1 MLLELNINNFALIK
15 NSRVMFKR
23 GLNILSGETG
33 AGKSIVF
40 EALSVCLGERASKT
54 MIKSGEDHAV
64 IEAIFSLDEEII
76 PTLKDL
82 GVYTDDETFTIR
94 RDIFL
99 DYPSVSRINGFSVTI
114 NNLKLLANQI
124 CNIYGQYEH
133 QILLDQ
139 DNYLPMIDEL
149 SDEIIDIKNQVEDLF
164 IKQRAAQQELDKLV
178 KTSENINQEMDY
190 LEFQINEIEALDLKD
205 GEENSLKEELNK
217 LENYQ
222 LIYNSII
229 NAKNSIAGDFETG
242 TGALGSLNDSVS
254 SLGKIE
260 VFDESI
266 SELTKRL
273 QSVIYEVEDISDSL
287 DDYANVDFDE
297 SRLEEINFR
306 LSSIQAIKKKYNKDV
321 SEIISYRDVL
331 QDNLNN
337 LKHIEDN
344 IKAKQDEVD
353 VLQKKYNKISKQ
365 LSDLRKENAKIF
377 EGQLMDEL
385 KHLDMN
391 NIYFT
396 VSFEEKFPSI
406 DGIDRIDFMAITNK
420 GADLKP
426 LREIISGGEMSRF
439 MLAIKKIFA
448 NDETNKTLV
457 FDEIDS
463 GLSGKAANAVGNRLL
478 DLSKTRQVI
487 LISHLPQII
496 AKADVH
502 FKIQKFDDD
511 EETQTQIKELNRDER
526 IEEIARLLSGDV
538 ISEATLKNAEEL
550 INEKRD

>member
-15 NSRVMFKR
+15 NSRIMFKH

-64 IEAIFSLDEEII
+64 VEAIFSLDEEII
-76 PTLKDL
+76 PILKDL
-82 GVYTDDETFTIR
+82 GVYSDEETFTIR

-114 NNLKLLANQI
+114 NNLKILANQI

-133 QILLDQ
+133 QLLLDQ
-139 DNYLPMIDEL
+139 DNYLPMIDGL
-149 SDEIIDIKNQVEDLF
+149 SLESIEIKSKVEDLF
-164 IKQRAAQQELDKLV
+164 KKQKAAQLDLDKLI

-190 LEFQINEIEALDLKD
+190 IEFQINEIEALDLKE
-205 GEENSLKEELNK
+205 GEEHSLRDELNK

-222 LIYNSII
+222 LIYNSIM
-229 NAKNSIAGDFETG
+229 NAKNSIAGDFEG
-242 TGALGSLNDSVS
+242 GSGALGYLNDSLS
-254 SLGKIE
+254 SLEKIDS
-260 VFDESI
+260 FDESI

-273 QSVIYEVEDISDSL
+273 QSIIYEAEDISDSL
-287 DDYANVDFDE
+287 DDYMNIDFDE

-306 LSSIQAIKKKYNKDV
+306 LSSIQSIKKKYNKEI
-321 SEIISYRDVL
+321 SEIISYKAIL

-337 LKHIEDN
+337 LKNIEDN
-344 IKAKQDEVD
+344 IKDKQAEVNKLKIEYD
-353 VLQKKYNKISKQ
+353 KISNK
-365 LSDLRKENAKIF
+365 LSSIRKENAKIF
-377 EGQLMDEL
+377 ETSLMDEL
-385 KHLDMN
+385 KHLDMS

-396 VSFEEKFPSI
+396 VLFEEKYPSI
-406 DGIDRIDFMAITNK
+406 DGIDKIDFMVITNK

-439 MLAIKKIFA
+439 MLAIKKVFA

-502 FKIQKFDDD
+502 FKIQKFDDI
-511 EETQTQIKELNRDER
+511 EETHTQVKELNRSER

-538 ISEATLKNAEEL
+538 ISEATLRNAEEL

>member
-15 NSRVMFKR
+15 NSRIMFKH

-64 IEAIFSLDEEII
+64 VEAIFSLDEEIVPI
-76 PTLKDL
+76 LKDL
-82 GVYTDDETFTIR
+82 GVFSDEETFTIR

-114 NNLKLLANQI
+114 NNLKILANQI

-133 QILLDQ
+133 QLLLDQ
-139 DNYLPMIDEL
+139 DNYLPMIDGL
-149 SDEIIDIKNQVEDLF
+149 SLESIEIKSKVEDLF
-164 IKQRAAQQELDKLV
+164 KKQKAAQLDLDKLI

-190 LEFQINEIEALDLKD
+190 IEFQINEIEALDLKE
-205 GEENSLKEELNK
+205 GEEHSLRDELNK

-222 LIYNSII
+222 LIYNSIM
-229 NAKNSIAGDFETG
+229 NAKNSIAGDFEG
-242 TGALGSLNDSVS
+242 GSGALGYLNDSLS
-254 SLGKIE
+254 SLEKIDS
-260 VFDESI
+260 FDESI

-273 QSVIYEVEDISDSL
+273 QSIIYEAEDISDSL
-287 DDYANVDFDE
+287 DDYMNIDFDE

-306 LSSIQAIKKKYNKDV
+306 LSSIQSIKKKYNKEI
-321 SEIISYRDVL
+321 SEIISYKAIL
-331 QDNLNN
+331 QENLNN
-337 LKHIEDN
+337 LKNIEDN
-344 IKAKQDEVD
+344 IKDKQAEVNKLKIEYD
-353 VLQKKYNKISKQ
+353 KISNK
-365 LSDLRKENAKIF
+365 LSSIRKENAKIF
-377 EGQLMDEL
+377 ETSLMDEL

-396 VSFEEKFPSI
+396 VLFEEKYPSI
-406 DGIDRIDFMAITNK
+406 DGIDKIDFMVITNK

-439 MLAIKKIFA
+439 MLAIKKVFA

-502 FKIQKFDDD
+502 FKIQKFDDI
-511 EETQTQIKELNRDER
+511 EETHTQVKELNRSER

-538 ISEATLKNAEEL
+538 ISEATLRNAEEL

>member
-15 NSRVMFKR
+15 NSRIMFKH

-64 IEAIFSLDEEII
+64 VEAIFSLDEEIVPI
-76 PTLKDL
+76 LKDL
-82 GVYTDDETFTIR
+82 GVYSDEETFTIR

-114 NNLKLLANQI
+114 NNLKILANQI

-133 QILLDQ
+133 QLLLDQ
-139 DNYLPMIDEL
+139 DNYLPMIDGL
-149 SDEIIDIKNQVEDLF
+149 SLESIEIKSKVEDLF
-164 IKQRAAQQELDKLV
+164 KKQKAAQLDLDKLI

-190 LEFQINEIEALDLKD
+190 IEFQINEIEALDLKE
-205 GEENSLKEELNK
+205 GEEHSLRDELNK

-222 LIYNSII
+222 LIYNSIM
-229 NAKNSIAGDFETG
+229 NAKNSIAGDFEG
-242 TGALGSLNDSVS
+242 GSGALGYLNDSLS
-254 SLGKIE
+254 SLEKIDS
-260 VFDESI
+260 FDESI

-273 QSVIYEVEDISDSL
+273 QSIIYEAEDISDSL
-287 DDYANVDFDE
+287 DDYMNIDFDE

-306 LSSIQAIKKKYNKDV
+306 LSSIQSIKKKYNKEI
-321 SEIISYRDVL
+321 SEIISYKAIL

-337 LKHIEDN
+337 LKNIEDN
-344 IKAKQDEVD
+344 IKDKQAEVNKLKIEYD
-353 VLQKKYNKISKQ
+353 KISNK
-365 LSDLRKENAKIF
+365 LSSIRKENAKIF
-377 EGQLMDEL
+377 ETSLMDEL
-385 KHLDMN
+385 KHLDMS

-396 VSFEEKFPSI
+396 VLFEEKYPSI
-406 DGIDRIDFMAITNK
+406 DGIDKIDFMVITNK

-439 MLAIKKIFA
+439 MLAIKKVFA

-502 FKIQKFDDD
+502 FKIQKFDDI
-511 EETQTQIKELNRDER
+511 EETHTQVKELNRSER

-538 ISEATLKNAEEL
+538 ISEATLRNAEEL